1 MLPLLLSF
9 FFLFLSPPKSL
20 SFFSYVLDGL
30 DNLSVNML
38 LQSVLMGEPFETL
51 GKLEHQSLL
60 VERFQILLQL
70 PFHFFQVHLQLR
82 ILSERARRISNVLHD
97 LVFRAVW

>member
-1 MLPLLLSF
+1 
-9 FFLFLSPPKSL
+9 
-20 SFFSYVLDGL
+20 
-30 DNLSVNML
+30 ML

-70 PFHFFQVHLQLR
+70 PFHFFQVNLQLR
-82 ILSERARRISNVLHD
+82 ILSGSALRKSNVLYN
-97 LVFRAVW
+97 LVFIGVG